1 MKLLRVETSK
11 NDKKKYDAIFDIDGK
26 EKRVS
31 FGASGM
37 SDYTIHKD
45 PERRNRYILRHQVR
59 EDWKDPLKP
68 GTLSRYILWEK
79 TNIDDAIRAYKKR
92 FSI

>member
-1 MKLLRVETSK
+1 MKLLRIEPSK
-11 NDKKKYDAIFDIDGK
+11 NAKKKYDAFFDIDGK

-31 FGASGM
+31 FGAEGM

-68 GTLSRYILWEK
+68 GSLSRYILWEK

>member
-1 MKLLRVETSK
+1 MKLLRVDPSK
-11 NDKKKYDAIFDIDGK
+11 NDKKKYDAFFDIDGK

-31 FGASGM
+31 FGSAGM

-45 PERRNRYILRHQVR
+45 PDRRSRYILRHQPR
-59 EDWKDPLKP
+59 EDWTDPLKP

-79 TNIDDAIRAYKKR
+79 INLNDAIRAYKKR
-92 FSI
+92 FNI